1 MKTCTN
7 CNKTFED
14 IETNFYHHPQGK
26 DGYRSM
32 CKECLKEKAREKSRK
47 TMKDVFI
54 NREKIKAK
62 RKELGLTIEEAAKL
76 IGIPYHT
83 YLGVEIRDKR
93 VRRNTWEKINKVYKL
108 EG

>member
-7 CNKTFED
+7 CNRTFED

-54 NREKIKAK
+54 DR
-62 RKELGLTIEEAAKL
+62 
-76 IGIPYHT
+76 
-83 YLGVEIRDKR
+83 
-93 VRRNTWEKINKVYKL
+93 
-108 EG
+108 